1 MMLVLFALGTRLWQ
15 QIRRVR
21 KRVRVTRKWRLSFS
35 SPFPKILR
43 SFASSL
49 LSFQRWSLHP
59 LPPPPPPSQ
68 TSYTDILA
76 VVHNTG
82 CNLGIGGVSSIN
94 HFYGHDD
101 IILGAWKGEFG
112 SDCDKHYEGTSGQ
125 NQVCSAFDPPSS
137 PTTLLAFL
145 VVSNKCC

>member
-1 MMLVLFALGTRLWQ
+1 MAVADGPQKIIIDTDMGFDVDDVGAVCLGNALMAAN
-15 QIRRVR
+15 
-21 KRVRVTRKWRLSFS
+21 K
-35 SPFPKILR
+35 
-43 SFASSL
+43 
-49 LSFQRWSLHP
+49 
-59 LPPPPPPSQ
+59 
-68 TSYTDILA
+68 TDILA

-125 NQVCSAFDPPSS
+125 NQYLSHLTGKLPG
-137 PTTLLAFL
+137 
-145 VVSNKCC
+145 